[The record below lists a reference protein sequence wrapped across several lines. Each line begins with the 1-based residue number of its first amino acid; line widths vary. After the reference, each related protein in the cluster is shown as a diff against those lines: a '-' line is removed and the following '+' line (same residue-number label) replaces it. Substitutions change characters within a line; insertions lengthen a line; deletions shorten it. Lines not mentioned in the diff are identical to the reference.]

1 MGLGA
6 GLSNFS
12 RGINNGLED
21 IEARGLRKKQDE
33 RLAAQDA
40 RQAVENQQ
48 RDTVYGQN
56 QAQYAEQQNQLAYG
70 KQFENAMR
78 SYVTSQGKDLQGVQQ
93 FFNQN
98 TVDGA
103 KVSLSE
109 DKDGAV
115 AWKSINADGTI
126 RDEKSL
132 PKQDFMR
139 AVFAFKDPI
148 AFQKAAEAAEAKKA
162 ERVAE
167 MEEWGAKKAVEDA
180 YKINYRAREAAA
192 ALGLEGVKHKNAI
205 EKTKLENEG
214 RIAAEKVKAGAEG
227 GLAKDYPITIHTPK
241 GSFKKAFTNS
251 DMRQTYEKIYK
262 FPDESLRFQSP
273 VEYDRLMRIATDN
286 APTYEKWLGR
296 TIAEGLNLPEEPPKP
311 SNYPW
316 QQGIAPSQDKAAGL
330 QKPQAVQSAPQIKE
344 GSTAINPSTGQ
355 RIIYRNGQW
364 APAK

>member
-1 MGLGA
+1 MGLGL
-6 GLSNFS
+6 GLARFAQ
-12 RGINNGLED
+12 GINSGMED

-56 QAQYAEQQNQLAYG
+56 QVQYAEQQNQLAYG
-70 KQFENAMR
+70 KQFENAVR
-78 SYVTSQGKDLQGVQQ
+78 SLVTSQGKDLQGVQQ
-93 FFNQN
+93 LFNQN

-109 DKDGAV
+109 GDDGAV
-115 AWKSINADGTI
+115 AWKTINADGTI
-126 RDEKSL
+126 REEKSL
-132 PKQDFMR
+132 PKQDLLR
-139 AVFAFKDPI
+139 TVFAFKDPI

-162 ERVAE
+162 EVERDAGNKLYDTNADLNKIAATGE
-167 MEEWGAKKAVEDA
+167 QNRLTQAVQDEAA
-180 YKINYRAREAAA
+180 YKKQQLDNQ
-192 ALGLEGVKHKNAI
+192 GK
-205 EKTKLENEG
+205 
-214 RIAAEKVKAGAEG
+214 IAAEKVKAGAEG

-286 APTYEKWLGR
+286 APTYEKWMGK
-296 TIAEGLNLPEEPPKP
+296 TIADGLNRPEEPPKP

-316 QQGIAPSQDKAAGL
+316 QQGAPAPSQDKAAGL
-330 QKPQAVQSAPQIKE
+330 QKPQAALASPAPPMIKSQE
-344 GSTAINPSTGQ
+344 EFAKLPKGTVFIAPDGSQ
-355 RIIYRNGQW
+355 RVK
-364 APAK
+364 P

>member
-12 RGINNGLED
+12 RGIRGGLED

-33 RLAAQDA
+33 RLDAQDA

-126 RDEKSL
+126 RDERAI

-139 AVFAFKDPI
+139 VVFAFKDPI

-162 ERVAE
+162 ERVADLNNYTI
-167 MEEWGAKKAVEDA
+167 KA
-180 YKINYRAREAAA
+180 
-192 ALGLEGVKHKNAI
+192 
-205 EKTKLENEG
+205 T
-214 RIAAEKVKAGAEG
+214 
-227 GLAKDYPITIHTPK
+227 
-241 GSFKKAFTNS
+241 
-251 DMRQTYEKIYK
+251 
-262 FPDESLRFQSP
+262 
-273 VEYDRLMRIATDN
+273 TDN
-286 APTYEKWLGR
+286 AFQENRDARQHQYRLAEEAARKKGGEQFITPGNTPVFDTKTKRYIPFPDRGQSGGLPPRNDGGGLSDAELRTNEQIMNARRRLATDRVLANDPRLDKLSPKYDPAIEEAVKIANGTLYGGDPQAAKFAAGDRAPTWK
-296 TIAEGLNLPEEPPKP
+296 
-311 SNYPW
+311 
-316 QQGIAPSQDKAAGL
+316 QGNQGL
-330 QKPQAVQSAPQIKE
+330 QKPQAVQGKPPMIKSQEEFARLPKGTVFIAPD
-344 GSTAINPSTGQ
+344 GSQ
-355 RIIYRNGQW
+355 RIK
-364 APAK
+364 P